1 MNTAAFMR
9 VLNVIRHWVA
19 KHPMDFIE
27 NQRLK
32 EETLSLL
39 HKMLNDQS
47 IKETEKKVAESVIKQ
62 LNLPIEVFTN
72 MKSDVEL
79 LLGVPGPKASVSFSD
94 LSVSE
99 IAEQMTYIDYQIFC
113 SIQSHEL
120 LGEAWMKPGKEEKAK
135 YVLLFSK
142 RFNEVDFSFVVC
154 DWRRIF
160 QM

>member
-1 MNTAAFMR
+1 MR

-27 NQRLK
+27 NTKLK

-39 HKMLNDQS
+39 NKMLGDRT
-47 IKETEKKVAESVIKQ
+47 IRETEKKVAESIIKQ

-79 LLGVPGPKASVSFSD
+79 LLGVPSRTNSVKFSD

-113 SIQSHEL
+113 SIQSQEL
-120 LGEAWMKPGKEEKAK
+120 LGEAWMKPGKEDKAK
-135 YVLLFSK
+135 NVLLFSK
-142 RFNEVDFSFVVC
+142 RFNEVIKNFF
-154 DWRRIF
+154 F
-160 QM
+160 QLF